1 MSTGCGCRCAQMCEH
16 MRWLW
21 ATARCWRALSR
32 PAGSGRGHARAKH
45 LRILSIVGIGVC
57 VSSDSGT
64 TEGAA
69 VTSSM
74 AKALPPVPP
83 SAGGSMDEAL
93 SMDEAMRQLDRSL
106 ETTLPQGERCCV
118 RRLEIFL
125 NIKPGNKHHHHLLD
139 WMCAGLSFL
148 R

>member
-1 MSTGCGCRCAQMCEH
+1 MCEH

-93 SMDEAMRQLDRSL
+93 SMDEAM
-106 ETTLPQGERCCV
+106 ETTLSQGK
-118 RRLEIFL
+118 RLPSYVNSRIYDGWKF
-125 NIKPGNKHHHHLLD
+125 
-139 WMCAGLSFL
+139 F
-148 R
+148 

>member
-32 PAGSGRGHARAKH
+32 PAGPGRGHARAKH

-57 VSSDSGT
+57 VSSNSGT

-106 ETTLPQGERCCV
+106 ETTLPQGN
-118 RRLEIFL
+118 RL
-125 NIKPGNKHHHHLLD
+125 P
-139 WMCAGLSFL
+139 S
-148 R
+148 